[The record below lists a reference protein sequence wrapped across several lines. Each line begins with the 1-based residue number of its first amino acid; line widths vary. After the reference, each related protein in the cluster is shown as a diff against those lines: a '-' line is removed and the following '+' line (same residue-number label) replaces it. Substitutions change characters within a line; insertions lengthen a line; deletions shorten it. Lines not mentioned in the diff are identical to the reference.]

1 LAPGHVA
8 VTRRFLAW
16 RQRMLEELQD
26 RVKDIDEKIGQL
38 RGYL

>member
-1 LAPGHVA
+1 
-8 VTRRFLAW
+8 LAW